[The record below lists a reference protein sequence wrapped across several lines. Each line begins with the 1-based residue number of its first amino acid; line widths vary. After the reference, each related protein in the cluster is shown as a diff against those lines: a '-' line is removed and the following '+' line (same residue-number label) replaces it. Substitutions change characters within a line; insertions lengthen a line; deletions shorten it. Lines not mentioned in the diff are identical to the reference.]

1 MLHLRYGM
9 SPGGY
14 FGGGEKMKKLLTGN
28 SAVSQAVMLARVQ
41 VISAYPITPQ
51 TTIVEELSEYVADG
65 RLKAK
70 FLRVESEHSALAAVA
85 AASAAGARVFTATS
99 SHGLA
104 YMHEM
109 LHWTSGSRLPVVMVN
124 ANRALGAPWNIWCDH
139 SDSLSQRDTGWIQF
153 YCQSAQEVL
162 DTVIQSY
169 RLAEEVLLPVMI
181 MEDGFFLSHTSETV
195 DVPEQK
201 EVDSF
206 LPPFQPRYKLDPQDP
221 HTFNIMADPNK
232 FISFK
237 LASQRAMEAA
247 KKAIPRIDREF
258 QSRFGRGYGS
268 MTKIN
273 LRDAEVALFT
283 LGTVA
288 STALEV
294 VRELR
299 KQGQK
304 VGLCRLRQFRP
315 FPTEEILRTLQG
327 VPKIAVLDRDNSLGA
342 GGILAQELKAALFSL
357 TKRPKV
363 FEYIGGLGGKDIT
376 PQTIYEIFMNTLRNT
391 QAPKEPIWIGVEK

>member
-1 MLHLRYGM
+1 
-9 SPGGY
+9 
-14 FGGGEKMKKLLTGN
+14 MKKLLTGN

-70 FLRVESEHSALAAVA
+70 FIRVESEHSALASVA
-85 AASAAGARVFTATS
+85 AASAAGVRVFTATS

-109 LHWTSGSRLPVVMVN
+109 LHWASGSRLPVVMVN
-124 ANRALGAPWNIWCDH
+124 ANRAIGAPWNIWCDH

-181 MEDGFFLSHTSETV
+181 LEDGFFLSHTSEIV
-195 DVPEQK
+195 DVPDQK

-221 HTFNIMADPNK
+221 HTFNIMADPTK

-237 LASQRAMEAA
+237 FASQKAMDEA
-247 KKAIPRIDREF
+247 KKIIAQVDREF
-258 QSRFGRGYGS
+258 KALFGRGYGS
-268 MTKIN
+268 MTKVN
-273 LRDAEVALFT
+273 LTDAEVVLFT
-283 LGTVA
+283 LGTAA

-294 VRELR
+294 VRQLR
-299 KQGQK
+299 KEGKK

-315 FPTEEILRTLQG
+315 FPVEEICRTFQRAR
-327 VPKIAVLDRDNSLGA
+327 KIAVLDRDNSLGS
-342 GGILAQELKAALFSL
+342 GGILAQELKAALFSM
-357 TKRPKV
+357 TRAPKV
-363 FEYIGGLGGKDIT
+363 FEYVAGLGGQDIT
-376 PQTIYEIFMNTLRNT
+376 PQTIQEIFMYTLQT
-391 QAPKEPIWIGVEK
+391 PQPKAPVWIGVEK